1 MITVAPAHFPGSST
15 ESGGG
20 MEIRC
25 KEEAD
30 DMCLGIPLIPLE
42 ADMRRKRCCVFVLN
56 LGINL
61 SYSCLW

>member
-20 MEIRC
+20 VEIRC

-30 DMCLGIPLIPLE
+30 DMRLGTLL
-42 ADMRRKRCCVFVLN
+42 M
-56 LGINL
+56 INL